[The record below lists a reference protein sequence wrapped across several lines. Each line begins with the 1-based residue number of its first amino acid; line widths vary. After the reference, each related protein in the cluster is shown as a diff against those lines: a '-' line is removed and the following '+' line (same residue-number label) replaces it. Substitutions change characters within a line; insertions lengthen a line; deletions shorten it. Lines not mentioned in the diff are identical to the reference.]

1 DDDELGPIE
10 QDEREA
16 ETVDPQTGEIVRAI
30 VHDVRFRRVSKGGRV
45 RIECVPPEEYRIS
58 ADARSLEPSKARMVG
73 HEREVTRDELIA
85 VGFDQE
91 LVVSLSA
98 EDEVR
103 HTPWKEPRRDRR
115 DEIGGSTKARDKSQ
129 DRIRLR
135 EAYIRV
141 DADGDGR
148 SELLQVFTAGDRLLS
163 KEPVDRQ
170 PFHVICPHPLP
181 HKHFGLSTAEKV
193 MDIQR

>member
-1 DDDELGPIE
+1 
-10 QDEREA
+10 
-16 ETVDPQTGEIVRAI
+16 
-30 VHDVRFRRVSKGGRV
+30 
-45 RIECVPPEEYRIS
+45 
-58 ADARSLEPSKARMVG
+58 
-73 HEREVTRDELIA
+73 EVTRDELIA
-85 VGFDQE
+85 MGFDKE
-91 LVVSLSA
+91 LVESLPA
-98 EDEVR
+98 EDDVID
-103 HTPWKEPRRDRR
+103 TPEKEARRDKSDDIR
-115 DEIGGSTKARDKSQ
+115 ISTKARDKSQ

-135 EAYIRV
+135 EAYIKV

-193 MDIQR
+193 TAIQRVNSVLLRQTLDNLYHTNRPRQAGGDHGTTENSMDELLTTRVGRGARFARPVKQSYAPMTVPFTAGASFPMLE